1 MKKVLLNLIL
11 LLSVFAFATN
21 VNASGFEANIIG
33 DDTFNE
39 SITLYLQ
46 VDNMVDFSGACKGL
60 CGLVGNLNY
69 DSNKIELSSVKA
81 LKHFDLTQGASLVL
95 YKNTGVANKS
105 NIMEMKFK
113 NKSLIKDETTKI
125 TLTNIVATDGD
136 KDIST
141 DDASKT
147 IKFVNKT
154 ITNEKNIISSKN
166 KSTNTSK
173 KSNNNY
179 LSSISLSSGD
189 IKFSKEILTY
199 NIEVDYEISS
209 LDIKAESEN
218 NKATITG
225 IGNHSLN
232 VGKNVFKIVVKAED
246 KSSRVYTLNVTR
258 KEKDSSTNSDILNNK
273 KTANDNNRTV
283 IIVVL
288 SIIVIAGIT
297 SIVIWKK
304 KKETSM

>member
-1 MKKVLLNLIL
+1 M
-11 LLSVFAFATN
+11 
-21 VNASGFEANIIG
+21 
-33 DDTFNE
+33 
-39 SITLYLQ
+39 
-46 VDNMVDFSGACKGL
+46 
-60 CGLVGNLNY
+60 
-69 DSNKIELSSVKA
+69 
-81 LKHFDLTQGASLVL
+81 
-95 YKNTGVANKS
+95 
-105 NIMEMKFK
+105 
-113 NKSLIKDETTKI
+113 
-125 TLTNIVATDGD
+125 
-136 KDIST
+136 
-141 DDASKT
+141 
-147 IKFVNKT
+147 
-154 ITNEKNIISSKN
+154 
-166 KSTNTSK
+166 
-173 KSNNNY
+173 
-179 LSSISLSSGD
+179 SSISLSSGD